1 MFTHIYRPEK
11 ANIKQKEKLPEEIF
25 SADLTVFLRR
35 EISYLDYFK
44 LFKERLYKEAVYSGP
59 KSIMTELS
67 CSFEGMAMNV
77 RWLTLEN
84 KIQCQQSELRQNS
97 GQIKETER
105 KKCGV

>member
-1 MFTHIYRPEK
+1 
-11 ANIKQKEKLPEEIF
+11 
-25 SADLTVFLRR
+25 
-35 EISYLDYFK
+35 
-44 LFKERLYKEAVYSGP
+44 
-59 KSIMTELS
+59 MTELS